1 MDNWIKKY
9 NKLFQKYKRHTK
21 YWYHLILP
29 DEDNNISDALEF
41 IKDFLEYDTVVVYPV
56 NPYKIIASFISKSE
70 GPGLR
75 LPSELFYKL
84 PEYFGI
90 EVIEEPQPLVS
101 PPVCTTK
108 Y

>member
-1 MDNWIKKY
+1 MPYLKGIRRY
-9 NKLFQKYKRHTK
+9 QIRYLFWGSLLGYCGGT
-21 YWYHLILP
+21 LNFLLP
-29 DEDNNISDALEF
+29 MGIEF
-41 IKDFLEYDTVVVYPV
+41 YPV

-90 EVIEEPQPLVS
+90 EVIEKPQPLVS
-101 PPVCTTK
+101 PPFYTTK